1 MMNWIQGLCVAAA
14 ICASTHTI
22 AGSQNSGEA
31 RFEANQIAQFAKQVE
46 RYSAQQGAHVFVIG
60 RVGRPENDLPEG
72 IEFTHVAL
80 AVYSELTTTEGEK
93 KQGYAIHNLYQLSD
107 DPGTSQ
113 LIVDYPTDFFW
124 SVHDLKAAIAIPT
137 QALQQKLLDAFA
149 QGVPAKVHNPRYS
162 VVANPFNNQKQN
174 CTEHTLNVI
183 NAALYNTTDMAQLKV
198 NTRAYFEP
206 QTLNVSRFKLAL
218 GSFFNDGI
226 DSSDHQGKVKTTT
239 FTSIA
244 RYLKNNQLL
253 AHSTVLTPN
262 GPVELK
268 YPL

>member
-1 MMNWIQGLCVAAA
+1 MKWIQGLCMAAA
-14 ICASTHTI
+14 FSASMHTF

-46 RYSAQQGAHVFVIG
+46 RYAANQGAHVFVIG
-60 RVGRPENDLPEG
+60 RVGRAQEDLPKG

-80 AVYSELTTTEGEK
+80 AVYSELTTTDGEK

-124 SVHDLKAAIAIPT
+124 SVHDLKAAIAVPSR
-137 QALQQKLLDAFA
+137 ALQQKLLNAIA
-149 QGVPAKVHNPRYS
+149 QGVPEKVHNPSYS

-198 NTRAYFEP
+198 NTRAYFKP
-206 QTLNVSRFKLAL
+206 QTLTISRFKLAL
-218 GSFFNDGI
+218 GAFFNEGI

-239 FTSIA
+239 FRAIA
-244 RYLKNNQLL
+244 QYLNDNQLL
-253 AHSTVLTPN
+253 AHSTVLTPD